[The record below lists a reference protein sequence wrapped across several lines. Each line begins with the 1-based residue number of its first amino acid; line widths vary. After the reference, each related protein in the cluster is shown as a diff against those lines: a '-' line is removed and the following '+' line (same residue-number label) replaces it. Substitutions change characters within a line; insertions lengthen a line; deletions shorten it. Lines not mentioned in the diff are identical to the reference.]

1 MRQGRSDSSESS
13 ESLQSLNE
21 DSTFISSRG
30 PCRCKCSDECNLAI
44 KGHFTKNKDAY
55 INGLV
60 ITGYAS
66 LSLFGVACFGGIIF
80 LIVWFFETYSHV
92 SINQVG

>member
-1 MRQGRSDSSESS
+1 MRHGRSDSSESS

-21 DSTFISSRG
+21 DSSFISNRG
-30 PCRCKCSDECNLAI
+30 PCRCKCSDQCNLAI
-44 KGHFTKNKDAY
+44 KGHCTKNKDAY

-80 LIVWFFETYSHV
+80 LIVWFFETYSRV
-92 SINQVG
+92 TINQVG

>member
-1 MRQGRSDSSESS
+1 MRHGRSDSS

-21 DSTFISSRG
+21 DSVFLSNRG
-30 PCRCKCSDECNLAI
+30 PCRCKCNDECNLAI

-80 LIVWFFETYSHV
+80 LIYWFFETYAHLT
-92 SINQVG
+92 INK

>member
-1 MRQGRSDSSESS
+1 MRHGRSDSSESS

-21 DSTFISSRG
+21 DASFISNRG
-30 PCRCKCSDECNLAI
+30 PCRCKCSDQCNLAI

-80 LIVWFFETYSHV
+80 LIVWFFETYSRV
-92 SINQVG
+92 TINQVG

>member
-1 MRQGRSDSSESS
+1 MRHGRSDSSESS

-21 DSTFISSRG
+21 DSTFLSNRG
-30 PCRCKCSDECNLAI
+30 PCRCKCNDECNLAI

-66 LSLFGVACFGGIIF
+66 LSLFGVACFGGIVF
-80 LIVWFFETYSHV
+80 LIYWVFETYAHV
-92 SINQVG
+92 TVDNSR

>member
-1 MRQGRSDSSESS
+1 MRHGRSDSSESS

-21 DSTFISSRG
+21 DSTFIPNRG

-66 LSLFGVACFGGIIF
+66 LSLFGVACFGGIVF
-80 LIVWFFETYSHV
+80 LIYWIFDSYARVHE
-92 SINQVG
+92 NK

>member
-1 MRQGRSDSSESS
+1 MRHGRSDSSESS

-21 DSTFISSRG
+21 ETIFVSARG
-30 PCRCKCSDECNLAI
+30 PCRCKCNDECNVAI

-60 ITGYAS
+60 ITGYVS
-66 LSLFGVACFGGIIF
+66 LSLCGIACFGGIVF
-80 LIVWFFETYSHV
+80 LIIWVFETFSRV
-92 SINQVG
+92 TIDE

>member
-1 MRQGRSDSSESS
+1 MRHGRSDSSESS

-30 PCRCKCSDECNLAI
+30 PCRGKCSDECNLAI

>member
-1 MRQGRSDSSESS
+1 MRNGRSDSSESS

-21 DSTFISSRG
+21 DSSFISNRG
-30 PCRCKCSDECNLAI
+30 PCRCKCSDQCNLAI

-80 LIVWFFETYSHV
+80 IIYWFFENYAHV
-92 SINQVG
+92 TVDNSR

>member
-1 MRQGRSDSSESS
+1 MRHGRSDSSESS

-21 DSTFISSRG
+21 ESTFLSRG
-30 PCRCKCSDECNLAI
+30 PCRCRCSDECNIAI

-60 ITGYAS
+60 VTGYVS
-66 LSLFGVACFGGIIF
+66 LSLFGIAFFGGIIC
-80 LIVWFFETYSHV
+80 LIIWIFETYTRV
-92 SINQVG
+92 KINE